1 MTNLI
6 QIKRSSTTASPA
18 SLANGELAF
27 TSNGDILYI
36 GSPDGSNT
44 VTAIGGKRF
53 PGTLTANQALVA
65 NATSYLDV
73 IKTANLYIGSFT
85 VDTINAVANT
95 THLGSASNNE
105 LTTTWA
111 VKNYVDSSISY
122 TVTSGSSNTQV
133 LFNNSGIVG
142 GDAGL
147 TYNAS
152 TDTLTAGNF
161 SGNGAA
167 VTSVDAATV
176 GGNTASNLRDYS
188 ANLASNAYSNAVSYA
203 ATIAGTAYTNAV
215 AYAASNSY
223 VNTTFAPKAS
233 PTFTGTATAA
243 DLTVNGNTI
252 IGSDGSD
259 SITITA
265 LVSSNVM
272 PIANNTYHI
281 GNNSLRWA
289 QVHAANVHSVSGNFD
304 GNVQIAGDLTVAGN
318 VVTTDVQSVVVSDP
332 MIYLAGNNYSSD
344 LVDIGFAANYND
356 GTNRHTGLFRDASD
370 AGIWKLFYNLTQE
383 LSGNNVVDVSD
394 ATYRTATLQA
404 YLDSSALLTNST
416 SVSVTANSTVAVS
429 ITANTLALSTALAG
443 TSGGTGRAT
452 TTNQSLL
459 VGNTSNGYDVLTL
472 GTDGYVLQSN
482 GTALIFDALDGGSF

>member
-1 MTNLI
+1 MSTSI
-6 QIKRSSTTASPA
+6 KIKRSQSTATPA
-18 SLANGELAF
+18 SLDSGELAF
-27 TSNGDILYI
+27 TSNGDILFI
-36 GSPDGSNT
+36 GSPTSNT
-44 VTAIGGKRF
+44 VTAIGGKRY
-53 PGTLTANQALVA
+53 PGVLTANQALVA
-65 NATSYLDV
+65 NSTSYLDV
-73 IKTANLYIGSFT
+73 IKTANLYIGTS
-85 VDTINAVANT
+85 TINAINAISNT
-95 THLGSASNNE
+95 THLGAASNNE

-111 VKNYVDSSISY
+111 IKTYVDSSISY
-122 TVTSGSSNTQV
+122 TVTSGSSNAQV

-176 GGNTASNLRDYS
+176 GGNTSTALRNYS
-188 ANLASNAYSNAVSYA
+188 DTMAATAYSNAVSYA
-203 ATIAGTAYTNAV
+203 GTIAATAYSNAV
-215 AYAASNSY
+215 AYAAANSY
-223 VNTTFAPKAS
+223 VNSTFAPKAS
-233 PTFTGTATAA
+233 PTFTGLVTAPDVTI
-243 DLTVNGNTI
+243 NGNTT

-281 GNNSLRWA
+281 GNNSSRWA
-289 QVHAANVHSVSGNFD
+289 QVHAANVHAVSGNF
-304 GNVQIAGDLTVAGN
+304 GGSVQIAGDLNVAGN
-318 VVTTDVQSVVVSDP
+318 LVTTDVKSVIVSDP
-332 MIYLAGNNYSSD
+332 LIYLAGNNYSSD
-344 LVDIGFAANYND
+344 LVDIGIAANYND
-356 GTNRHTGLFRDASD
+356 GNNRHTGFFRDASD
-370 AGIWKLFYNLTQE
+370 GGKWKLFYNLTQE
-383 LSGNNVVDVSD
+383 LSGNNLVDVLD
-394 ATYRTATLQA
+394 ATYRIGSLQT
-404 YLDSSALLTNST
+404 YLDSSALLTNAT
-416 SVSVTANSTVAVS
+416 SVSITANSTVAVS

-472 GTDGYVLQSN
+472 GTSGQVLQSN
-482 GTALIFDALDGGSF
+482 GTALLFDMMDGGSF